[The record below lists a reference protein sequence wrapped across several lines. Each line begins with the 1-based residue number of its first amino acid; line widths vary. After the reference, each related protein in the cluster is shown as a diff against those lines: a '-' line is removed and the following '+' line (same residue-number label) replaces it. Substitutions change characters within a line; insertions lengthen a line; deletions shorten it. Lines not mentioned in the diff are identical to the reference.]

1 MSDRKRRLEI
11 AKSLKELLQSK
22 GKAPSVKY
30 QQTFEELKEASDL
43 VSKELTTEYVNYVC
57 YCLLLYLPTFEEII
71 NSNSIVFHF
80 SQFLENSSKMH
91 LRSYEMKIS

>member
-43 VSKELTTEYVNYVC
+43 VSKELTT
-57 YCLLLYLPTFEEII
+57 L
-71 NSNSIVFHF
+71 HKF
-80 SQFLENSSKMH
+80 SL
-91 LRSYEMKIS
+91 

>member
-11 AKSLKELLQSK
+11 AKSLKELLLSK

-43 VSKELTTEYVNYVC
+43 VSKELATLQLDYD
-57 YCLLLYLPTFEEII
+57 LEI
-71 NSNSIVFHF
+71 S
-80 SQFLENSSKMH
+80 M
-91 LRSYEMKIS
+91 RC

>member
-22 GKAPSVKY
+22 GKVPSVKY

-43 VSKELTTEYVNYVC
+43 VSYAFPTDIEVFFHVHNVRLESLTIPVLFIDCKRRAYILSV
-57 YCLLLYLPTFEEII
+57 
-71 NSNSIVFHF
+71 
-80 SQFLENSSKMH
+80 
-91 LRSYEMKIS
+91 

>member
-43 VSKELTTEYVNYVC
+43 VSKELTTVDKFSLQPVC
-57 YCLLLYLPTFEEII
+57 IYFKSMTMTYDHVLALSPPNHRGKDKVC
-71 NSNSIVFHF
+71 
-80 SQFLENSSKMH
+80 
-91 LRSYEMKIS
+91 

>member
-30 QQTFEELKEASDL
+30 QQTYEELKEASDL
-43 VSKELTTEYVNYVC
+43 VSKQLTTVDKFSLWPICIYFNLSFSFCKALE
-57 YCLLLYLPTFEEII
+57 LLEHNF
-71 NSNSIVFHF
+71 
-80 SQFLENSSKMH
+80 
-91 LRSYEMKIS
+91 

>member
-43 VSKELTTEYVNYVC
+43 VSKELTTIDWCSFKPICIFFKSVAIA
-57 YCLLLYLPTFEEII
+57 PWG
-71 NSNSIVFHF
+71 
-80 SQFLENSSKMH
+80 
-91 LRSYEMKIS
+91 SYYRIMTSRTISGIEKYQDE